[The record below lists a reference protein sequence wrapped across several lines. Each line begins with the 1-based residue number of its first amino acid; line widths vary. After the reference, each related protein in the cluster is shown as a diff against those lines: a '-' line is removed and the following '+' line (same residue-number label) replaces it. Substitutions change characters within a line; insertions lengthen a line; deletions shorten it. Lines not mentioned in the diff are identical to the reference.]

1 MSIKAYKGFNRD
13 MTCNGFQYKEGE
25 TYEIDRAKTCVC
37 GFHACVSPLDCLSYY
52 PPNESVYHEVELDG
66 DIATGCDDSKVAAT
80 KIKVGARLTIEEMIK
95 AAVEFTRREGSPT
108 TTTGQYAH
116 AVTTGDF
123 AHAATTGHYARAAT
137 TGDCAHAA
145 TTGDC
150 AHAATTG
157 HYARAATTGYRAR
170 AATTGDCTH
179 AATTGDCAHA
189 ATTGDFAHAATTGHY
204 ARAATTGDCAHAAT
218 TGDCA
223 HAATT
228 GQYAHAATTGDCAHA
243 ATTGDY
249 AKAEV
254 KGDESIA
261 VVTGRNC
268 HARGGKGSW
277 LVLTERNS
285 NNHIAG
291 IKAIKMDGK
300 KYKPDTWYALKNG
313 RVVEVGQ

>member
-137 TGDCAHAA
+137 TG
-145 TTGDC
+145 
-150 AHAATTG
+150 
-157 HYARAATTGYRAR
+157 YRAR
-170 AATTGDCTH
+170 AVTTGKY
-179 AATTGDCAHA
+179 
-189 ATTGDFAHAATTGHY
+189 AHAATTGHY